1 MLLGVGQI
9 DATLP
14 VAQIVDRLEAEY
26 RAARARLARWR
37 ADGLTG

>member
-26 RAARARLARWR
+26 RAARARLA
-37 ADGLTG
+37 G